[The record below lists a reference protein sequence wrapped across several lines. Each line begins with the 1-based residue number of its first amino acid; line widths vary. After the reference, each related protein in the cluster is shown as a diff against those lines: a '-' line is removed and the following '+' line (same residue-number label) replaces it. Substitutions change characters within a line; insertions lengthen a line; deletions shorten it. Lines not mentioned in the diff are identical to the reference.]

1 MKTMGNQELLKLTK
15 VEFQGLCL
23 RLEKVKQTLTRCMSE
38 LEKSD
43 FDKRGV
49 IYQLDMECQF
59 INDELGYISQ
69 FSY

>member
-1 MKTMGNQELLKLTK
+1 MKTMENQELRKLTK

-23 RLEKVKQTLTRCMSE
+23 RLEEVKQTLIRCESE

-49 IYQLDMECQF
+49 IHQLDMECQF